1 MHNIILKYNGKGT
14 VVSIENKRININ
26 NAPRWFKVLMLLSV
40 FIGAVL
46 IKTEIDADMYFLLPT
61 GKYIL
66 ENGFPV
72 KDFLSMHSSM
82 DIIVQQWLSDIIFYG
97 IYKILGEAGLIA
109 LVFICFAA
117 YSVLIFKLC
126 RLISSNFFISVIA
139 VFISNFYVANL
150 FMQTRPQIFTYIIII
165 CELLAL
171 EYYIKTKKA
180 AYLAVLPVLS
190 VLLVNLHCSMWLM
203 LLVFMLPYIAQA
215 IPIKIGKIKQEPCCK
230 LWALLITA
238 AAVVL
243 CGLINPYG
251 IKAELYLFS
260 SYGNEDINSLIGEMQ
275 PTNLTELY
283 GVIFFAFVGLIVILC
298 IAYKKGSFQTHHA
311 LLILGTLVLALSS
324 YKGMVYFFICAV
336 PAITYYFKDVEFMI
350 TLSNKP
356 ESKKEKRTRGALIGV
371 FCVLL
376 CALAGTFVYI
386 QNGTE
391 KQNES
396 LTIPEKSVGFLEVLN
411 EEDKENMVL
420 YAGFNTGAYLEFNGY
435 KPYID
440 ARAELFLEDNNH
452 EFDYFSEYCSLIN
465 GNVYYKDVL
474 DKYGFTHLVVE
485 GKRKHLLNSLQH
497 DSDYE
502 LIYSDEY
509 YSLYK
514 KV

>member
-1 MHNIILKYNGKGT
+1 MNIEKKKT
-14 VVSIENKRININ
+14 NIN
-26 NAPRWFKVLMLLSV
+26 NAPRWFKALMLLSV

-46 IKTEIDADMYFLLPT
+46 IKTEIDADMFFMLPT

-72 KDFLSMHSSM
+72 TDFLSMHSSM

-109 LVFICFAA
+109 LVFVCFAA

-126 RLISSNFFISVIA
+126 RLISSNFFISYLA

-150 FMQTRPQIFTYIIII
+150 FMQTRPQIFTYIIIV

-180 AYLAVLPVLS
+180 VYLAALPVLS
-190 VLLVNLHCSMWLM
+190 VLLVNLHSSMWLM
-203 LLVFMLPYIAQA
+203 LIVFMLPYIVQA

-230 LWALLITA
+230 LWHLLIA
-238 AAVVL
+238 AIAVVL
-243 CGLINPYG
+243 FGLINPYG

-260 SYGNEDINSLIGEMQ
+260 SYGYEEINSLIGEMQ
-275 PTNLTELY
+275 PTNLTEPY
-283 GVIFFAFVGLIVILC
+283 GIIFFALIGLVVILC

-324 YKGMVYFFICAV
+324 YKGIAYFFIGAV
-336 PAITYYFKDVEFMI
+336 PSITYYFKDKQFMI
-350 TLSNKP
+350 ESSDKP
-356 ESKKEKRTRGALIGV
+356 QNSKDKKKRTALIGS
-371 FCVLL
+371 FCALLCVL
-376 CALAGTFVYI
+376 AVTVVSTQG
-386 QNGTE
+386 GSE
-391 KQNES
+391 KQAEPS
-396 LTIPEKSVGFLEVLN
+396 TIPEKAQGFMEYLEK
-411 EEDKENMVL
+411 EDKGNMVL

-435 KPYID
+435 KPYLD
-440 ARAELFLEDNNH
+440 ARAELFLKDNNH
-452 EFDYFSEYCSLIN
+452 EFDYFSEYYSLVN
-465 GNVYYKDVL
+465 GSVYYKDFL

-485 GKRKHLLNSLQH
+485 GKEAYLLNSLQH

-509 YSLYK
+509 YSLFEK
-514 KV
+514 AR